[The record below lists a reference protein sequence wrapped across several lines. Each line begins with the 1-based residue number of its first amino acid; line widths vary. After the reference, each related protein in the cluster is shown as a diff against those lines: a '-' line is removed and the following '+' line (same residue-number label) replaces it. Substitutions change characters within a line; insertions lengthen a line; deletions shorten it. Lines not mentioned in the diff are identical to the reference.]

1 VEKGGRRASN
11 KNVDEVKKV
20 MLRAGNT
27 KRRKYHGTVDLLFD
41 WYGIVRGILKEEVS
55 LYH

>member
-1 VEKGGRRASN
+1 MEKGGRRASN

-20 MLRAGNT
+20 MHREGNT
-27 KRRKYHGTVDLLFD
+27 KRRKYHCTIDLFD